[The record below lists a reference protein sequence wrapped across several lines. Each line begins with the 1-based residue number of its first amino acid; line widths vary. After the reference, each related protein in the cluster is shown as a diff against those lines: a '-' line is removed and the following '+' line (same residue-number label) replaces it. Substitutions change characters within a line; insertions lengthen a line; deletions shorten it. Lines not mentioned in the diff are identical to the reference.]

1 MLQPL
6 GISADAEAVYV
17 GLAPM
22 ASGTVPEI
30 ARLTTTDP
38 ETTGRALGELR
49 NLGLAAELSPGL
61 WQALPLLEVANA
73 MRAQRLSELEMAT
86 VAAESLHSHLLAAS
100 HNAADT
106 DIQIVVGREGIIA
119 ARREICNG
127 AKKEICA
134 FDKPPYVQP
143 RPNATAVALDEMSP
157 EWQALERGCRLR
169 GIYHPG
175 FDSDRLAE
183 LALFAEK
190 GEQSRTAPVPMKLIL
205 VDAQVA
211 LIPSMRSYYP
221 GQELRASITRHPM
234 LVEALQWLFET
245 VWDASV
251 PIVTSGFSE
260 NDPRR
265 QMLISLLMT
274 GSTDS
279 AIATQLGINVRS
291 VRRWIAELMDELGV
305 TTRLQLGAALVRAD
319 ALRGAGVTDP
329 ASANPASANPGSAN
343 PGGADGGR
351 RAPSAG
357 GEAAQP
363 RTDRE
368 LADRQ
373 LADRRATPRAS

>member
-1 MLQPL
+1 
-6 GISADAEAVYV
+6 
-17 GLAPM
+17 
-22 ASGTVPEI
+22 
-30 ARLTTTDP
+30 
-38 ETTGRALGELR
+38 
-49 NLGLAAELSPGL
+49 
-61 WQALPLLEVANA
+61 
-73 MRAQRLSELEMAT
+73 MAT
-86 VAAESLHSHLLAAS
+86 VAAESLHSHLLAATQ
-100 HNAADT
+100 NTPDN
-106 DIQIVVGREGIIA
+106 DIQIVVGREGILA
-119 ARREICNG
+119 ARREICNS

-143 RPNATAVALDEMSP
+143 RPNATADSLDEISP
-157 EWQALERGCRLR
+157 EWQALERGAKLR
-169 GIYHPG
+169 CVYHPG

-183 LALFAEK
+183 LALFAER

-211 LIPSMRSYYP
+211 LIPSMRSYSP
-221 GQELRASITRHPM
+221 GHELRASITRHPM

-291 VRRWIAELMDELGV
+291 VRRWISELMDELGV

-319 ALRGAGVTDP
+319 ALRAATQDDT
-329 ASANPASANPGSAN
+329 GSM
-343 PGGADGGR
+343 DESE
-351 RAPSAG
+351 APSVAVRDG
-357 GEAAQP
+357 VRSAVRSP
-363 RTDRE
+363 
-368 LADRQ
+368 
-373 LADRRATPRAS
+373 ATRAS